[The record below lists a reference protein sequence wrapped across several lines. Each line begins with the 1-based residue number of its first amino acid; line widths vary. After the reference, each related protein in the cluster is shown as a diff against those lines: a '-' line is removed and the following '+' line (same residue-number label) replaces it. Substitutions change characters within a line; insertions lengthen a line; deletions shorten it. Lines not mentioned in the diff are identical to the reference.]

1 MRQSGPVTS
10 DPVTDSTTDT
20 IETDSTETDTTGAD
34 RTPAGRCFGDG
45 DPLYAA
51 YHDTEWGVPVH
62 GESALL
68 ERVALEGFQ
77 SGLSW
82 LTVLRKRPAFR
93 EVFADFDPET
103 VSAYGSAD
111 VERLM
116 GDARIIRN
124 RMKIEATIANARA
137 VVALHDSGRTLD
149 ELFWSFAP
157 DPAHRARPATFADVP
172 GWTAESKAMSTAMK
186 KEGFRFI
193 GPTTAYAAMQACG
206 LVDDHQASCP
216 TALRG
221 PRTPS
226 KEPPA

>member
-1 MRQSGPVTS
+1 MADNSTTAVT
-10 DPVTDSTTDT
+10 VDST
-20 IETDSTETDTTGAD
+20 
-34 RTPAGRCFGDG
+34 GRCFGDG

-51 YHDTEWGVPVH
+51 YHDNEWGVPVH

-68 ERVALEGFQ
+68 ERIALEGFQ

-93 EVFADFDPET
+93 EVFADFDPEALA
-103 VSAYGSAD
+103 VFGPDD
-111 VERLM
+111 VERLLL
-116 GDARIIRN
+116 DARIIRN
-124 RMKIEATIANARA
+124 RMKIEATVANARA

-157 DPAHRARPATFADVP
+157 EPARRARPATFADVP
-172 GWTAESKAMSTAMK
+172 GWTAESKAMSKAMK

-206 LVDDHQASCP
+206 LVDDHQATCP
-216 TALRG
+216 VAPRG
-221 PRTPS
+221 PHAAGQRT
-226 KEPPA
+226 AT